1 MKPPFQLYL
10 ISDRRLAPGGDLPAL
25 LGRALQDIPA
35 GTVAV
40 QLREKDLDADALRA
54 LALDVLAVTR
64 PAGVPLL
71 INDRVDVAL
80 AVQADGVHLAGHS
93 LPAAEARALLGP
105 NRVLAAS
112 THSLAEATAA
122 FTGGCDFATFG
133 PVFQTPSKARYGA
146 PLGLDKLREACAA
159 LAPFPLVA
167 LGGVSS
173 DNGAQCRAAGAEG
186 VSVIRAVL
194 AAPDPAV
201 ACRTLACSPLKE
213 EH

>member
-1 MKPPFQLYL
+1 MKLPFQLYL
-10 ISDRRLAPGGDLPAL
+10 ITDRRLAPDGDLPAL
-25 LGRALQDIPA
+25 IGRALHDIPS

-40 QLREKDLDADALRA
+40 QLREKDLDAASLRA

-64 PAGVPLL
+64 PAGAPLL
-71 INDRVDVAL
+71 INDRLDVAL

-105 NRVLAAS
+105 DRYLAAS
-112 THSLAEATAA
+112 THNLTEATAA
-122 FTGGCDFATFG
+122 MTGGCDFATFG

-146 PLGLDKLREACAA
+146 PVGLDKLREACAA

-173 DNGAQCRAAGAEG
+173 DNGAQCRAAGAAG
-186 VSVIRAVL
+186 LSVIRAVV
-194 AAPDPAV
+194 AAPDPAM
-201 ACRTLACSPLKE
+201 ACRTLLAA
-213 EH
+213 H